1 MSHELC
7 THEHK
12 TVKNIGIGVYKLYR
26 FWGKKGPNCHLKGLL
41 SDWSQGMK
49 VLLKKKWIFV
59 IKGIILS
66 WFSEAFDWKQGPI
79 WSRQCGSDALKRI
92 IIRLKSGDRSDSEK

>member
-1 MSHELC
+1 MGE
-7 THEHK
+7 
-12 TVKNIGIGVYKLYR
+12 
-26 FWGKKGPNCHLKGLL
+26 KGPNCHLKGLL

-79 WSRQCGSDALKRI
+79 WSRLCGSDALKRI
-92 IIRLKSGDRSDSEK
+92 IIRLKSGDRSDSLKNKHTFVIRGIIAMLLLDAFVWMCLL